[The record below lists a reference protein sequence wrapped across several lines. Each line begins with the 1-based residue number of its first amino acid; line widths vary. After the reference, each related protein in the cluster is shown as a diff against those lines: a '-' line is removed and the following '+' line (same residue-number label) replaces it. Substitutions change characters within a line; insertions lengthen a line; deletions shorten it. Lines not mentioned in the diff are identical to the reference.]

1 MKTEQER
8 IDYLANRIRE
18 FNIAISGDGI
28 LSGGF
33 GALPPIG
40 QGDITIDHIEK
51 SFNEFV
57 LRGSNGLQAHGS
69 LEKGYVLFG
78 QKETETQP

>member
-8 IDYLANRIRE
+8 IDYLADRVRN
-18 FNIAISGDGI
+18 FNIAISGSGN
-28 LSGGF
+28 LQGGF
-33 GALPPIG
+33 GTLPPIG
-40 QGDITIDHIEK
+40 QGDITLEDLEK